1 MLLLRLMPNLGKEKY
16 IIFGDNSCYA
26 DKQTACRSRICSILL
41 CNYLFSK
48 SSFFSLFLKC
58 GIKYTHSSSCS
69 PPRGVW
75 RHAFEIKVHHSHLF
89 DGNLL

>member
-1 MLLLRLMPNLGKEKY
+1 MSLFRLMPNLGKEKY
-16 IIFGDNSCYA
+16 IICGDNSCYA
-26 DKQTACRSRICSILL
+26 DKQTACRSRICSILS
-41 CNYLFSK
+41 CNYLFFR
-48 SSFFSLFLKC
+48 SSSFSLFLKC

-75 RHAFEIKVHHSHLF
+75 QRAFEIKVNHFHLF